1 MPALVLSPAHQ
12 YAGLEYLFGNG
23 YAARRMATLSLD
35 NLSKTY
41 PNGHKAVLGVSAQIN
56 DGEFVVLVGAS
67 GCGKSTV
74 LRMIAG
80 LEDITGGSITI
91 GGRLVNEVAPKDRD
105 IAMVFQNYALYPHMS
120 VRRNMSLA
128 LELRGMKR
136 ADIDQRVRATAAM
149 LDIETLLDRKPGQL
163 SGGQRQRVAVGRA
176 IVREPKVFLFDEPLS
191 NLDAKLRLA
200 TRIEL
205 KALHHRLRTTSIYVT
220 HDQEEAMTLG
230 ERIMVL
236 HKGVV
241 QQFDSPLN
249 VYHHPANRFVAGFIG
264 TPPMNFVPGTV
275 SGTDRD
281 MKFQGTLEDGTQVA
295 MDVAPAHLPL
305 LHANLN
311 GSRDLVLGLRPTS
324 FELRADAHAWNIPV
338 RVVEVLGDTMDI
350 YGVGPK
356 GFVARVPAR
365 GAAAPSGTA
374 SLCPRP
380 PEAAWFAT
388 GDEGRSLL
396 KNP

>member
-1 MPALVLSPAHQ
+1 
-12 YAGLEYLFGNG
+12 
-23 YAARRMATLSLD
+23 
-35 NLSKTY
+35 TY
-41 PNGHKAVLGVSAQIN
+41 PNGHKAVLGVSAAIN

-80 LEDITGGSITI
+80 LEDITGGSISI
-91 GGRLVNEVAPKDRD
+91 DGRVVNEVAPKDRD

-136 ADIDQRVRATAAM
+136 ADIDTRVNSTAAM
-149 LDIETLLDRKPGQL
+149 LGIEMLLDRKPGQL

-205 KALHHRLRTTSIYVT
+205 KALHRRLRTTSIYVT

-241 QQFDSPLN
+241 QQFDTPLN

-275 SGTDRD
+275 SVGGPT
-281 MKFQGTLEDGTQVA
+281 MKFEGTLDDSTRVA
-295 MDVAPAHLPL
+295 MNVDAAHVPL
-305 LHANLN
+305 LEANLK

-324 FELRADAHAWNIPV
+324 FELRAGPGAWTIPV

-350 YGVGPK
+350 YGTGAK

-365 GAAAPSGTA
+365 GAAAPVDSA
-374 SLCPRP
+374 SLCPLP
-380 PEAAWFAT
+380 AEAAWFAP

-396 KNP
+396 KSQ

>member
-1 MPALVLSPAHQ
+1 
-12 YAGLEYLFGNG
+12 
-23 YAARRMATLSLD
+23 MATLSLD
-35 NLSKTY
+35 RLTKTY
-41 PNGHKAVLGVSAQIN
+41 PNGHKAVLGVSAEIN
-56 DGEFVVLVGAS
+56 DGELVVLVGPS

-80 LEDITGGSITI
+80 LEDITGGTISI
-91 GGRLVNEVAPKDRD
+91 GGRAVNEIAPKDRD

-128 LELRGMKR
+128 LELRGLSR
-136 ADIDQRVRATAAM
+136 ADIISRVNSTAAM
-149 LDIETLLDRKPGQL
+149 LGIETLLDRKPGQL

-205 KALHHRLRTTSIYVT
+205 KALHRRLRTTSIYVT

-241 QQFDSPLN
+241 QQFDTPLN

-264 TPPMNFVPGTV
+264 TPPMNFVPGQIAGDARAMTFD
-275 SGTDRD
+275 GE
-281 MKFQGTLEDGTQVA
+281 LEDGTRVS
-295 MDVAPAHLPL
+295 MEVAPAHAPRIA
-305 LHANLN
+305 ANL
-311 GSRDLVLGLRPTS
+311 GGARDVILGLRPTG
-324 FELRADAHAWNIPV
+324 FERFAGAGAWTLPV
-338 RVVEVLGDTMDI
+338 RVVEVLGDTMDV
-350 YGVGPK
+350 YSGTGPK
-356 GFVARVPAR
+356 GLVARLPAR
-365 GAAAPSGTA
+365 GSEPPAETI
-374 SLCPRP
+374 SLRP
-380 PEAAWFAT
+380 LATEAAWFAP
-388 GDEGRSLL
+388 GEDGRSLL
-396 KNP
+396 SIV